1 MNLLMV
7 VDSNLM
13 SVTIGKKCE
22 KLRPYIRCAGEVVT
36 VFTVWNQEKP
46 LPTLT
51 QIKEKGYTDIV
62 VNLGTNHIK
71 LDAKNYT
78 AAAKILISYYVRI
91 REEMPGVRCYYLK
104 TPPAVSERLSK
115 NAEQYNTLV
124 IGGVADYEVTVID
137 IPQQMISSNG
147 CLKAQYDNDS
157 NKPLQKRLH
166 YTKEGKSLVMLMV
179 KMAVQKSANKVLK

>member
-1 MNLLMV
+1 M
-7 VDSNLM
+7 
-13 SVTIGKKCE
+13 
-22 KLRPYIRCAGEVVT
+22 A
-36 VFTVWNQEKP
+36 
-46 LPTLT
+46 
-51 QIKEKGYTDIV
+51 
-62 VNLGTNHIK
+62 
-71 LDAKNYT
+71 
-78 AAAKILISYYVRI
+78 
-91 REEMPGVRCYYLK
+91 GVRCYYLK
-104 TPPAVSERLSK
+104 TPPAVSEKLSK
-115 NAEQYNTLV
+115 NAEQFNTLV